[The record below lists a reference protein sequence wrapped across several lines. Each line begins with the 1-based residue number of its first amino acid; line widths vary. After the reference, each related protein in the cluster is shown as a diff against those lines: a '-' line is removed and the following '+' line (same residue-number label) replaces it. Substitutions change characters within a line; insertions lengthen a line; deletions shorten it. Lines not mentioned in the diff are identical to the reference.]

1 VAGEAG
7 GYGAVSVFAGL
18 GYGLTSGTLRHN
30 KMLHMSGTLG
40 ELRLRMNAELKTTV
54 LPVLRS
60 HSFKGSFPH
69 FRRMREGV
77 VDLLTFQFSLY
88 GGSFVVEIAQCGAE
102 GFTTSWGKHIPANK
116 VSAWDLNIRQRIG
129 PDKIGVNDPWFRFD
143 LDGVKVA
150 AAQFLNEL
158 PRAEEW
164 WRSRPSLNS

>member
-1 VAGEAG
+1 MGRLAGF
-7 GYGAVSVFAGL
+7 SGL
-18 GYGLTSGTLRHN
+18 ELGCGLTPGALRHN

-60 HSFKGSFPH
+60 HFFKGSFPH

-77 VDLLTFQFSLY
+77 VDLLTFQFNKY
-88 GGSFVVEIAQCGAE
+88 GGGFVVEIAQCGAE

-116 VSAWDLNIRQRIG
+116 VSAWDLNIRQHIG
-129 PDKIGVNDPWFRFD
+129 PDKIDVTDPWYRFD

-150 AAQFLNEL
+150 AAQLLDEF
-158 PRAEEW
+158 PRAEKW
-164 WRSRPSLNS
+164 WRNRPNSNN